1 MFLPDIG
8 EHKVSKSVS
17 SDLKESLT
25 DLFIAMKIDTIMVE
39 DDLAVPVKNFIKDF
53 VKVIDE
59 VRTEQDIVSMWHI
72 DPTVAKKV
80 FMLLNDVIY
89 EQFNECDSEHK
100 EEEDSDIEY
109 DVLDENSDSD

>member
-59 VRTEQDIVSMWHI
+59 VRTEQDIVS
-72 DPTVAKKV
+72 VE
-80 FMLLNDVIY
+80 LNMCLFQINCWC
-89 EQFNECDSEHK
+89 E
-100 EEEDSDIEY
+100 I
-109 DVLDENSDSD
+109 